1 MGEAKRA
8 GRVASHQALPIRS
21 FSGAA
26 SSSAALTE
34 TTSVRPCGRDVDGK
48 CRSVATRRYASL
60 DQLFIRI
67 EKIVTGRLNI
77 VDISEFEWLRERNG
91 RAGCADGHRLP
102 SIRWKTHACG
112 ERTKAAGTKI
122 RLQIIGQK
130 ILAHLSPEAGG
141 LRVHWLATTSSEPCH
156 RS

>member
-1 MGEAKRA
+1 MCLAMSFSCRMGEAKRA

-67 EKIVTGRLNI
+67 EKKVTGRLDMSRSRSLNGCENEMVVRVVRTVI
-77 VDISEFEWLRERNG
+77 GFLPFAGKPMHAASAQKPLELRS
-91 RAGCADGHRLP
+91 DSRL
-102 SIRWKTHACG
+102 SGK
-112 ERTKAAGTKI
+112 KF
-122 RLQIIGQK
+122 
-130 ILAHLSPEAGG
+130 SP
-141 LRVHWLATTSSEPCH
+141 T
-156 RS
+156 